1 MSWYNPKSWIRDLA
15 QRSAGIQIPE
25 KVFIDRENG
34 IYEYSEVEPAGV
46 KGYLD
51 SILNGSNSSQN
62 YITLFYCLPEIFA
75 PINEIASRVADANWQ
90 LRKNSND
97 EVVYNDPYFN
107 KLFEAPNPLMNF
119 KQFIWQSVCY
129 ELLTGANFQFFNRP
143 ETLAPTYDN
152 IISMW
157 NLPTQKVAIEMH
169 KNADIYSATS
179 INDLVKSYKQGD
191 RLFSV
196 KNVLPFVQFNLQE
209 GNDLSKFVSPLMGAK
224 IAIKNLIPV
233 YEARNVIYVKRG
245 ALGFIVSKKTDA
257 SGSVSL
263 TTKEKNDAQEA
274 YQATY
279 GLTRGK
285 SQIGV
290 SSAPVEYIDTS
301 MSIQELQPFEETLS
315 DAIAIYSALRVP
327 PHLVPSKDKSTF
339 NNANADMK
347 SFYSDVIIP
356 MAKKYAQG
364 YSSFFNI
371 DRKYIHADFSHIDVL
386 QENRK
391 ERADV
396 DKTLGSVWLE
406 RWQNGV
412 CTLNDWI
419 VSNDGDK
426 GIGAIYEK
434 KILDLSPDEL
444 SLVKNILNLKGN
456 VDTSGQNTANK
467 AEGSSNFV

>member
-1 MSWYNPKSWIRDLA
+1 
-15 QRSAGIQIPE
+15 
-25 KVFIDRENG
+25 
-34 IYEYSEVEPAGV
+34 
-46 KGYLD
+46 
-51 SILNGSNSSQN
+51 
-62 YITLFYCLPEIFA
+62 
-75 PINEIASRVADANWQ
+75 
-90 LRKNSND
+90 
-97 EVVYNDPYFN
+97 
-107 KLFEAPNPLMNF
+107 
-119 KQFIWQSVCY
+119 
-129 ELLTGANFQFFNRP
+129 
-143 ETLAPTYDN
+143 
-152 IISMW
+152 
-157 NLPTQKVAIEMH
+157 
-169 KNADIYSATS
+169 
-179 INDLVKSYKQGD
+179 
-191 RLFSV
+191 
-196 KNVLPFVQFNLQE
+196 
-209 GNDLSKFVSPLMGAK
+209 MGAK

>member
-1 MSWYNPKSWIRDLA
+1 MAWYNPKTWGENLNK
-15 QRSAGIQIPE
+15 RSIQIPE
-25 KVFIDRENG
+25 KVFIEREG
-34 IYEYSEVEPAGV
+34 GYYEYSEYEPQHLSN
-46 KGYLD
+46 YLD
-51 SILNGSNSSQN
+51 SILGGHHSQQN
-62 YITLFYCLPEIFA
+62 YINLFYCLPEIFA
-75 PINEIASRVADANWQ
+75 PVNEIASRVADANWQ

-107 KLFEAPNPLMNF
+107 KLFESPNPLMNF

-129 ELLTGANFQFFNRP
+129 ELLTGANFQYINRP
-143 ETLAPTYDN
+143 STLQPTFDN
-152 IISMW
+152 IISLW
-157 NLPTQKVAIEMH
+157 NLPTSRLNIELK
-169 KNADIYSATS
+169 KNVDIYSSTS
-179 INDLVKSYKQGD
+179 MNDLVQSYKEGQ
-191 RLFSV
+191 RVFEV
-196 KNVLPFVQFNLQE
+196 KNVLPFVQLDIAC
-209 GNDLSKFVSPLMGAK
+209 GNEANKFVSPLQGAS

-257 SGSVSL
+257 SGTMAL
-263 TTKEKNDAQEA
+263 TPKEKQDAQDA

-315 DAIAIYSALRVP
+315 NAIAIYSALRVP

-339 NNANADMK
+339 NNAKADMK

-356 MAKKYAQG
+356 MANKYAQS
-364 YSSFFNI
+364 YTRFFNI
-371 DRKYIHADFSHIDVL
+371 DRKYVHADFSHIPIL
-386 QENRK
+386 QEDRK
-391 ERADV
+391 EKADV

-419 VSNDGDK
+419 VSNDGVK
-426 GIGAIYEK
+426 GTGSIYEK
-434 KILDLSPDEL
+434 KIFELTEDEL
-444 SLVKNILNLKGN
+444 SLVKNVLNLKGN
-456 VDTSGQNTANK
+456 VNTPTQNTGDQA
-467 AEGSSNFV
+467 ASSSDIV